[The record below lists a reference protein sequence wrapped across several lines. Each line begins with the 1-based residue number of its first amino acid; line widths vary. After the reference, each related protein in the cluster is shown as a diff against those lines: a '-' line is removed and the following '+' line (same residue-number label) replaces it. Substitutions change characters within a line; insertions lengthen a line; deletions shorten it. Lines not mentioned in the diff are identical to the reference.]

1 MVLPVSEPKAEISLQ
16 KSCRLHRLK
25 EKALMPLYEHVY
37 IARQDVAPAQVEALT
52 DSLTDILKEHGGKVA
67 KHEYW
72 GLRNLQ
78 YKINKNRKGHYTLL
92 NIEAPSEALVEME
105 RQMRINEDIL
115 RFMTLRVEEH
125 DEEPSAVVARRGD
138 SRDGRDNRRN

>member
-1 MVLPVSEPKAEISLQ
+1 
-16 KSCRLHRLK
+16 
-25 EKALMPLYEHVY
+25 MPLYEHVY